1 MLLETLTRLSRF
13 LKVET
18 RRDETRILVSSRREM
33 SRDIEFSSYIGLPVV
48 KRDLI
53 IAIFGLIW
61 DLKWVFGLKLDSLDL
76 FYFGSWVETAF
87 WRDETR
93 REITGKNETD
103 SRNIE
108 TLEMC
113 LETIRDFK
121 AF

>member
-1 MLLETLTRLSRF
+1 M
-13 LKVET
+13 
-18 RRDETRILVSSRREM
+18 
-33 SRDIEFSSYIGLPVV
+33 GLPLV

-53 IAIFGLIW
+53 FASFGLFQHF
-61 DLKWVFGLKLDSLDL
+61 KWVFGLKINILDI
-76 FYFGSWVETAF
+76 FTFGSWVETAF

-93 REITGKNETD
+93 REILGKNETD